1 MQKLCVL
8 LVLVWGVALG
18 ATDAFGMPGAAVL
31 GMSSQKQGS
40 MGRISFLFDDIPEF
54 EIQESGQRVRLRFFQ
69 TRIGQ
74 SFQKASPDEILVQIK
89 MLQEAGDSIVE
100 LYLHNVPIHVDVT
113 TQTQHSRLN
122 VNIFWDERKLGA
134 RPAILEKRMGRVQP
148 IKGGI
153 SAQKVIRSDYKGRW
167 IDFFQEFEWP
177 VRESVSP
184 PLHFSFPPFPS
195 PLFQEHEERVPQGV
209 LLAGRRQLWET
220 AVKTLADASQKTDGL
235 SRSMFSTL
243 LMAECR
249 LRTQEP
255 GKALELLRQ
264 IETPSPLPGGNA
276 WKAYF
281 RAYAQALSGKLFLAA
296 HIAEVGHKHLRAGQ
310 ALAPWYSLLRAE
322 LALATSHFD
331 HALQVLQAAQGIQGR
346 LTRIYTLRKADALYA
361 LNRKQRAFQAYR
373 EVASNLA
380 LLREYPSSLANWSE
394 LLYAREDFSEAYRYF
409 LLLSEILKKDFS
421 GIGALADY
429 WSAMARW
436 RDGYQEQAWQMFADN
451 QEHSGASEAGFR
463 SWLKLLDLEMLDAD
477 PPDLQVFLTDYQ
489 EIAASGPTRKVREE
503 AYFKQILA
511 CHVQGRNL
519 QAVKLLGRFFQDYWA
534 GELQAEAQALFVEI
548 FPDVVEAL
556 VEQGLSFQA
565 LALVTKH
572 RDLLAQA
579 RITYDFLQGLAESYF
594 QAGFLKQA
602 AETYLYILDFE
613 KNPTRKR
620 KSFPPLLRVYD
631 QLKAY
636 EKVQAYAETYLDTYS
651 YGPEKED
658 VLFVYIKALLHR
670 QEDRKALRRLLDKNR
685 PRTSRLDHLAGT
697 MFFDLQRYDLTE
709 YFLSRAAQTAQG
721 PQKQAIDMKR
731 AEAFYAAEKWGQA
744 EPLYASLLNADG
756 FSGQAAYRLID
767 IYFTLGQAQQALK
780 LYTELTE
787 KKEESQWLKLAAET
801 ISIRNSILKEN

>member
-1 MQKLCVL
+1 MKKLSVL
-8 LVLVWGVALG
+8 LVLFWGVALG
-18 ATDAFGMPGAAVL
+18 AADAFGMPGAAVL
-31 GMSSQKQGS
+31 GMSSRKNGN

-69 TRIGQ
+69 TRLGQ
-74 SFQKASPDEILVQIK
+74 SFQKAGPDEILVLTK
-89 MLQEAGDSIVE
+89 VLQEAGDSIVE

-134 RPAILEKRMGRVQP
+134 RPAILEKRMGRMQP

-153 SAQKVIRSDYKGRW
+153 SAQKVIRSDYTGRW

-177 VRESVSP
+177 VGRSVSP

-195 PLFQEHEERVPQGV
+195 PMIQEHEERVPQGV
-209 LLAGRRQLWET
+209 LPAGRRQLWGT
-220 AVKTLADASQKTDGL
+220 ALKTLAQASQKTTEPTWT
-235 SRSMFSTL
+235 MFYML
-243 LMAECR
+243 LMSECR
-249 LRTQEP
+249 LRNKQP
-255 GKALELLRQ
+255 GKALEILCQ
-264 IETPSPLPGGNA
+264 IETNSSLPGGNA
-276 WKAYF
+276 WKAYL
-281 RAYAQALSGKLFLAA
+281 RAYAQALSGKPFLAA
-296 HIAEVGHKHLRAGQ
+296 HIAEGGHKHLRAGH
-310 ALAPWYSLLRAE
+310 ALGPWYSLLWAE

-331 HALQVLQAAQGIQGR
+331 HALQTLQSAEGIQGR
-346 LTRIYTLRKADALYA
+346 LTRLYTLRKADALYA
-361 LNRKQRAFQAYR
+361 LNRKQRAFHVYR

-380 LLREYPSSLANWSE
+380 LLRDYPSSLANWSE
-394 LLYAREDFSEAYRYF
+394 LLYAREDYSEAYRYF
-409 LLLSEILKKDFS
+409 LLLSEILKNDFS
-421 GIGALADY
+421 EIGALADY

-436 RDGYQEQAWQMFADN
+436 RDGYQEQARQMFADN
-451 QEHSGASEAGFR
+451 QEHFAATEAGYR
-463 SWLKLLDLEMLDAD
+463 SWLKLLDLEMLEAD
-477 PPDLQVFLTDYQ
+477 RADLQIFLTDYQ
-489 EIAASGPTRKVREE
+489 EIAASGPTREVREE

-511 CHVQGRNL
+511 CHVQGRDL

-548 FPDVVEAL
+548 FPDVVEDL

-579 RITYDFLQGLAESYF
+579 RITYDFLRGLAESYF

-613 KNPTRKR
+613 TNRTRKR
-620 KSFPPLLRVYD
+620 KSYAPLLRVYD

-636 EKVQAYAETYLDTYS
+636 EKVQAYAETYLENYS
-651 YGPEKED
+651 QGPEKED

-670 QEDRKALRRLLDKNR
+670 QEDHKALRRLLDKNR

-697 MFFDLQRYDLTE
+697 MFFDLQRYDLAE

-721 PQKQAIDMKR
+721 PEKQSIDMKR

-744 EPLYASLLNADG
+744 EPLYASLLNADR

-767 IYFTLGQAQQALK
+767 IYFTLEQAQQALK
-780 LYTELTE
+780 LYSKLTE
-787 KKEESQWLKLAAET
+787 NKGESQWLKLAAET